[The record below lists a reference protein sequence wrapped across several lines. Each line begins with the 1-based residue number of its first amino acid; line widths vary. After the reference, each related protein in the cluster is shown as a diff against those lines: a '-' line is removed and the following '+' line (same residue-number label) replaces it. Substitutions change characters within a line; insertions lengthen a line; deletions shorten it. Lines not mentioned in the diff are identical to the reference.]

1 VSVLRKLRAVF
12 HRDRQSLDVQEELSL
27 HLDEIARDLEDQG
40 VPPAEACRQARLRLG
55 GAVALEEA
63 SRDAWTL
70 GWIET
75 WLRDLRLAARALR
88 RQPIFS
94 LAAIATFALGIGA
107 ATAIFS
113 VAYGVAFRPLP
124 FPAAD
129 RLVRIYEANTA
140 TNEPTLDVSQGTFQ
154 GWREG
159 ASSLTYAA
167 LYSKGSTQYLAGAT
181 PQPITTMSVS
191 PRFFDVLGVA
201 PAIGRTFKPDDQ
213 YTRFTAREIVLSDAA
228 WERFFGRDPAI
239 VGKFVSIVDNSKPIE
254 IVGVMPRDFA
264 FENVDG
270 FQPKPIE
277 LPIAKLLRSWHYDRA
292 IARLAPGATL
302 TRLRGELDAVSAR
315 LAQEFPA
322 TNAGWKATVVPLR
335 DAVIGQFARASWLL
349 IAAVAVVLLVA
360 CANVAGLLVARAM
373 GRARET
379 TIRVAL
385 GAGFWRIAQLWFS
398 EALVLATAGAAVGVG
413 FAWLLVRTLRA
424 VAPTGLPRVDDITI
438 DLPVLAMTALATI
451 ASAIVFALAPLAGLR
466 RRARQG
472 GVRADTDRTGDTPA
486 RRRLSTALVAIQ
498 CAAALGLVVLAV
510 AFTRSFLNLSAI
522 DLGWRP
528 ERILSLDVSPRLVSP
543 DGRPWFLYHLWSDAL
558 IARLEATPGIERASV
573 VTDVPFGSFQYVA
586 EVAAG
591 REQRADEARWPIQLH
606 SVMPHFA
613 DVLGVQIVR
622 GRRFS
627 ETDAFSEAEITS
639 PARPAGVAIVSES
652 LAAKIWPDQ
661 DAIGK
666 PLHLPGQDQSPFREV
681 VGVMRDAQFR
691 EVGGDPSFDVY
702 VPWKQFTTG
711 RPRLIVKTAADP
723 AAMAATVRAAVLAE
737 NPATIIDRV
746 IPVDTLYRRAT
757 SQPRVTSQ
765 LVAALGALALA
776 LAGVGVYGALSTLVH
791 ARAREIAV
799 RMALGATPAHTWWHT
814 LKTGLT
820 PVVAGTIAGA
830 AVAMLLVAAVRSLLF
845 GVSAVDAWSLAIA
858 AAATFAVAL
867 IACAEPAWRAA
878 RTQPLKVLRG
888 D

>member
-1 VSVLRKLRAVF
+1 MLHRIRALF
-12 HRDRQSLDVQEELSL
+12 RRHQIDRDLQEELES
-27 HLDEIARDLEDQG
+27 HFEEIAQSLIDAG
-40 VPPAEACRQARLRLG
+40 VPAEEARRQARLRLG
-55 GAVALEEA
+55 GAAQIRER
-63 SRDAWTL
+63 SHDAWSF

-75 WLRDLRLAARALR
+75 WLRDLRLAARALW

-124 FPAAD
+124 YPAAD

-140 TNEPTLDVSQGTFQ
+140 TNESTLDVSVGTFQ

-159 ASSLTYAA
+159 ASSLMHAA
-167 LYSKGSTQYLAGAT
+167 LYSKGSTQYLAGST
-181 PQPITTMSVS
+181 PQPMATMAVS
-191 PRFFDVLGVA
+191 PRFFDVLGVSA
-201 PAIGRTFKPDDQ
+201 TVGRTFKPDAQ
-213 YTRFTAREIVLSDAA
+213 YTRFTAREIVLSHAA
-228 WERFFGRDPAI
+228 WQRLFGADPAI
-239 VGKFVSIVDNSKPIE
+239 VGKSISIVDNSKPIE
-254 IVGVMPRDFA
+254 VVGVLPEGFG
-264 FENVDG
+264 FENVDA

-277 LPIAKLLRSWHYDRA
+277 LPVAKLLRSWHYDRA

-302 TRLRGELDAVSAR
+302 TQLRGELDAVSAR
-315 LAQEFPA
+315 LAEEFPA
-322 TNAGWKATVVPLR
+322 TNGGWKATAVPMR

-349 IAAVAVVLLVA
+349 IAAVAAVLLVA
-360 CANVAGLLVARAM
+360 CANVAGLLIARAM

-398 EALVLATAGAAVGVG
+398 EALVLAMAGAAVGVG

-424 VAPTGLPRVDDITI
+424 IAPTGLPRVDDIAI
-438 DLPVLAMTALATI
+438 DVPVLAVTALATI
-451 ASAIVFALAPLAGLR
+451 TSAIVFALAPLAGLR
-466 RRARQG
+466 RRTRQG
-472 GVRADTDRTGDTPA
+472 SVRADTDRTGDTPA

-528 ERILSLDVSPRLVSP
+528 ERILSLDVAPRLVSP

-558 IARLEATPGIERASV
+558 IARLEATPGIEHASV
-573 VTDVPFGSFQYVA
+573 VTDVPFGPFQYTA

-591 REQRADEARWPIQLH
+591 PEPRANETRWPIALH

-613 DVLGVQIVR
+613 DVLAVQVVH
-622 GRRFS
+622 GRRFTD
-627 ETDAFSEAEITS
+627 TDAFSEAVITS
-639 PARPAGVAIVSES
+639 SVRPAGVAIVSES
-652 LAAKIWPDQ
+652 LARKMWPEE
-661 DAIGK
+661 DALGK
-666 PLHLPGQDQSPFREV
+666 QLHLPGQDQSPWREV

-691 EVGGDPSFDVY
+691 EVGRDPSFDVY

-723 AAMAATVRAAVLAE
+723 AAMAPVVRAAVLAE

-746 IPVDTLYRRAT
+746 IPVDALYRQAT

-765 LVAALGALALA
+765 LVAALGGLALA

-814 LKTGLT
+814 LKAGLT
-820 PVVAGTIAGA
+820 PVLAGTVAGA

-845 GVSAVDAWSLAIA
+845 GVSAVDVWSLAIA
-858 AAATFAVAL
+858 AGATLVVAL

-878 RTQPLKVLRG
+878 RTEPLKVLRG
-888 D
+888 E